1 MIANDEN
8 SGAQIEFEPNGEAGI
23 FIWKLDGKSEV
34 SYDVYD
40 EHGNVMAKR
49 VKCVNQRLEYEK

>member
-49 VKCVNQRLEYEK
+49 VKCVN